1 MPVWLHEA
9 TCCALLHA
17 SASPITLLPSL
28 NHPSTPPA
36 PPASRQAMRIQS
48 RHWECMRQ
56 LVQQQ
61 FKVLAAAAARQEA
74 LAAMKMRREALGGA
88 ASSGEGLGDGECEE
102 EAEEA
107 EGDEEMSGG
116 EEEAA
121 EAHVHRRPPPGLDG
135 DDAETDTPHQREG
148 TSCLS
153 ACGGWL
159 ACAFTALLV
168 LSGLHSTVPLYAS

>member
-1 MPVWLHEA
+1 MPCQA
-9 TCCALLHA
+9 CF
-17 SASPITLLPSL
+17 PSL
-28 NHPSTPPA
+28 PLPF
-36 PPASRQAMRIQS
+36 QVMRIQS

-74 LAAMKMRREALGGA
+74 LAAMKLRREALGGG

-102 EAEEA
+102 EEEEV
-107 EGDEEMSGG
+107 EGDEDMSGG

-135 DDAETDTPHQREG
+135 DEAETDTPHQREDP
-148 TSCLS
+148 
-153 ACGGWL
+153 GWL
-159 ACAFTALLV
+159 MTMQALILCVAAHGQYAACRRLAGV
-168 LSGLHSTVPLYAS
+168 